1 MQNLIPV
8 FEAVEHHYF
17 LNGEAVHR
25 TLLVDLRIL
34 VTGYNSDRV
43 SNEKLLDV
51 PGAKI
56 EQVTVVAPLGSDAW
70 QHTFKVDRIDTQY
83 VYLSKEVSW
92 GFIEARAPFL
102 RKTSV
107 YVLLDFSKM
116 ETRNLNRK
124 REEPSEWKL
133 EPYER

>member
-1 MQNLIPV
+1 MQNLIPA

-25 TLLVDLRIL
+25 SLLVDHRIQ

-43 SNEKLLDV
+43 SNQKLLDV
-51 PGAKI
+51 PGATI
-56 EQVTVVAPLGSDAW
+56 EEVTVVAPLGSDMW
-70 QHTFKVDRIDTQY
+70 QKTFKVDRIDTQY

-116 ETRNLNRK
+116 ERRNLNHK
-124 REEPSEWKL
+124 REEPSEWKSTPN
-133 EPYER
+133 EC